1 MNKVSNGRID
11 IQSPD
16 TRSLFNMYDK
26 IPAHQ
31 CTTYRN
37 PLEGQWD
44 DSPLSNAYF
53 SKENIQIIQ
62 NGIRAGVY
70 KQSNNQ
76 YVVGPQDCDSLKIV
90 MRSIYLQYS
99 ANLPGN
105 ISSQIEALNQM
116 VLNFCI
122 QQVYGEAKGYMKYLS
137 DASNMYVPIAHP
149 VLAKDDDKELVLK
162 PWF

>member
-31 CTTYRN
+31 CSTYRN

-44 DSPLSNAYF
+44 DSNLSNAYF

-76 YVVGPQDCDSLKIV
+76 YVVAPQDCDSLKIV

-105 ISSQIEALNQM
+105 ISGQIEALNQM

-122 QQVYGEAKGYMKYLS
+122 QQVYSEAKGYMKYLS

-149 VLAKDDDKELVLK
+149 ILAKDDDKELVLK

>member
-44 DSPLSNAYF
+44 DTTLSNAYF

-76 YVVGPQDCDSLKIV
+76 YVVAPQDCDSLKII
-90 MRSIYLQYS
+90 MRSIFLQYS

-105 ISSQIEALNQM
+105 IANQIEALNQM

-122 QQVYGEAKGYMKYLS
+122 QQVYSEAKGYMKYLS

-149 VLAKDDDKELVLK
+149 VLAKDDDKELILK

>member
-31 CTTYRN
+31 CSTYRN

-44 DSPLSNAYF
+44 DSTLSNAYF

-76 YVVGPQDCDSLKIV
+76 YVVAPQDCDSLKIV

>member
-44 DSPLSNAYF
+44 DSNLSNAYF

-76 YVVGPQDCDSLKIV
+76 YVVAPQDCDSLKIV

-137 DASNMYVPIAHP
+137 DASNMYVPIADP

>member
-1 MNKVSNGRID
+1 MNKVSNGRLD
-11 IQSPD
+11 IQSHD

-26 IPAHQ
+26 ITAHQ

-44 DSPLSNAYF
+44 DSTLSNAYF

-76 YVVGPQDCDSLKIV
+76 YVVAPQDCDSLKIV

-105 ISSQIEALNQM
+105 VSGQIEALNQM

>member
-1 MNKVSNGRID
+1 MNRVSNGRID

-44 DSPLSNAYF
+44 DSTLSNAYF

-76 YVVGPQDCDSLKIV
+76 YLVAPQDCDSLKIV

-105 ISSQIEALNQM
+105 VSGQIEALNQM

-122 QQVYGEAKGYMKYLS
+122 QQVYSEAKGYMKYLS

-149 VLAKDDDKELVLK
+149 VLAKDDDKELILK

>member
-44 DSPLSNAYF
+44 DSTLSNAYF

-76 YVVGPQDCDSLKIV
+76 YVVAPQDCDSLKIV

-105 ISSQIEALNQM
+105 VSGQIEALNQM

-122 QQVYGEAKGYMKYLS
+122 QQVYSEAKGYMKYLS
-137 DASNMYVPIAHP
+137 DASNMYIPIAHP

>member
-1 MNKVSNGRID
+1 MNRVSNGRID

-44 DSPLSNAYF
+44 DSTLSNAYF

-76 YVVGPQDCDSLKIV
+76 YVVAPQDCDSLKIV

-105 ISSQIEALNQM
+105 ISGQIEALNQM

-122 QQVYGEAKGYMKYLS
+122 QQVYSEAKGYMKYLS

-149 VLAKDDDKELVLK
+149 VLAKDDDKELILK

>member
-1 MNKVSNGRID
+1 MNRVSNGRID

-16 TRSLFNMYDK
+16 TKSLFNMYDK

-31 CTTYRN
+31 CSTYRN

-44 DSPLSNAYF
+44 DSTLSNAYF

-76 YVVGPQDCDSLKIV
+76 YVVAPQDCDSLKIV

-105 ISSQIEALNQM
+105 VSGQIEALNQM

-122 QQVYGEAKGYMKYLS
+122 QQVYSEAKGYMKYLS

-149 VLAKDDDKELVLK
+149 ILAKDDDKELVLK

>member
-16 TRSLFNMYDK
+16 TKSLFNMYDK

-31 CTTYRN
+31 CTNYRN

-44 DSPLSNAYF
+44 DSTLSNAYF

-76 YVVGPQDCDSLKIV
+76 YIVAPQDCDSLKIV
-90 MRSIYLQYS
+90 MRSIFLQYS

-105 ISSQIEALNQM
+105 VSGQIEALNQM

-122 QQVYGEAKGYMKYLS
+122 QQVYSEAKGYMKYLS

-149 VLAKDDDKELVLK
+149 ILAKDDDKELVLK

>member
-1 MNKVSNGRID
+1 MNRVSNGRID

-16 TRSLFNMYDK
+16 TKSLFNMYDK

-31 CTTYRN
+31 CSTYRN

-44 DSPLSNAYF
+44 DSTLSNAYF

-76 YVVGPQDCDSLKIV
+76 YVVAPQDCDSLKIV
-90 MRSIYLQYS
+90 MRSIFLQYS

-105 ISSQIEALNQM
+105 VSGQIEALNQM

-122 QQVYGEAKGYMKYLS
+122 QQVYSEAKGYMKYLS

-149 VLAKDDDKELVLK
+149 ILAKDDDKELVLK

>member
-1 MNKVSNGRID
+1 MNKVTNGRID
-11 IQSPD
+11 ILTPD

-44 DSPLSNAYF
+44 ETPLSKAYF

-70 KQSNNQ
+70 AQSNNQ
-76 YVVGPQDCDSLKIV
+76 YLIGPQDCDSLKIV

-99 ANLPGN
+99 ANMPGH
-105 ISSQIEALNQM
+105 ISNQIESLNQM

-122 QQVYGEAKGYMKYLS
+122 QQVYSEAKGYMKYLS
-137 DASNMYVPIAHP
+137 DASNMYDPIAHP
-149 VLAKDDDKELVLK
+149 VLAKENDKELVLK

>member
-16 TRSLFNMYDK
+16 TKSLFNMYDK

-44 DSPLSNAYF
+44 DTPLSNAYF

-76 YVVGPQDCDSLKIV
+76 YVVAPQDCDSLKIV
-90 MRSIYLQYS
+90 MRSIFLQYS

-105 ISSQIEALNQM
+105 VSNQIEALNQM

-122 QQVYGEAKGYMKYLS
+122 QQVYSEAKGYMKYLS

-149 VLAKDDDKELVLK
+149 ILAKDDDKELVLK

>member
-31 CTTYRN
+31 CSTYRN

-44 DSPLSNAYF
+44 DSALSNAYF

-76 YVVGPQDCDSLKIV
+76 YVVAPQDCDSLKIV

>member
-1 MNKVSNGRID
+1 MNRVSNGRID
-11 IQSPD
+11 IQTPD
-16 TRSLFNMYDK
+16 TKSLFNMYDK

-44 DSPLSNAYF
+44 DSTLSNAYF

-76 YVVGPQDCDSLKIV
+76 YVVAPQDCDSLKIV

-105 ISSQIEALNQM
+105 VSGQIEALNQM

>member
-1 MNKVSNGRID
+1 MNHVSNGRID
-11 IQSPD
+11 IQSPN
-16 TRSLFNMYDK
+16 TKSLFNMYDK

-31 CTTYRN
+31 CSTYRN

-44 DSPLSNAYF
+44 NSPLSNAYF
-53 SKENIQIIQ
+53 SKENIQIVQ

-76 YVVGPQDCDSLKIV
+76 YVIGPQDCDSLKIV
-90 MRSIYLQYS
+90 MRSIFLQYS

-105 ISSQIEALNQM
+105 ISNQITALNQM

-122 QQVYGEAKGYMKYLS
+122 QQVYSEAKGYMKYLS

-149 VLAKDDDKELVLK
+149 ILAKDNDKELVLK

>member
-44 DSPLSNAYF
+44 DSTLSNAYF

-70 KQSNNQ
+70 KQSNYQ

-105 ISSQIEALNQM
+105 VSGQIEALNQM

-122 QQVYGEAKGYMKYLS
+122 QQVYSEAKGYMKYLS

>member
-44 DSPLSNAYF
+44 DSTLSNAYF

-76 YVVGPQDCDSLKIV
+76 YVVAPQDCDSLKIV

-105 ISSQIEALNQM
+105 VSGQIEALNQM

-122 QQVYGEAKGYMKYLS
+122 QQVYSEAKGYMKYLS

-149 VLAKDDDKELVLK
+149 ILAKDDDKELVLK

>member
-1 MNKVSNGRID
+1 MNRVSNGRID

-16 TRSLFNMYDK
+16 TKSLFNMYDK

-44 DSPLSNAYF
+44 DSALSNAYF

-76 YVVGPQDCDSLKIV
+76 YVVAPQDCDSLKIV

-105 ISSQIEALNQM
+105 VSGQIEALNQM

-122 QQVYGEAKGYMKYLS
+122 QQVYSEAKGYMKYLS

-149 VLAKDDDKELVLK
+149 ILAKDDDKELVLK

>member
-44 DSPLSNAYF
+44 DSVLSNAYF

-76 YVVGPQDCDSLKIV
+76 YVVAPQDCDSLKIV

>member
-1 MNKVSNGRID
+1 MKRVSNGRID

-44 DSPLSNAYF
+44 DSTLSNAYF

-76 YVVGPQDCDSLKIV
+76 YVVAPQDCDSLKIV
-90 MRSIYLQYS
+90 MRSIFLQYS

-105 ISSQIEALNQM
+105 VSNQIEALNQM

-149 VLAKDDDKELVLK
+149 ILAKDDDKELVLK

>member
-16 TRSLFNMYDK
+16 TKSLFNMYDK

-44 DSPLSNAYF
+44 DSALSNAYF

-76 YVVGPQDCDSLKIV
+76 YVVAPQDCDSLKIV

-105 ISSQIEALNQM
+105 VSGQIEALNQM

-122 QQVYGEAKGYMKYLS
+122 QQVYSEAKGYMKYLS

-149 VLAKDDDKELVLK
+149 ILAKDDDKELVLK

>member
-31 CTTYRN
+31 CSTYRN

-44 DSPLSNAYF
+44 DSNLSNAYF

-76 YVVGPQDCDSLKIV
+76 YVVAPQDCDSLKIV

-105 ISSQIEALNQM
+105 VSGQIEALNQM

-122 QQVYGEAKGYMKYLS
+122 QQVYSEAKGYMKYLS

-149 VLAKDDDKELVLK
+149 ILAKDDDKELVLK

>member
-1 MNKVSNGRID
+1 MNHVSNGRID
-11 IQSPD
+11 IQSPN
-16 TRSLFNMYDK
+16 TKSLFNMYDK

-31 CTTYRN
+31 CSTYRN

-44 DSPLSNAYF
+44 NSPLSNAYF
-53 SKENIQIIQ
+53 SRENIQIVQ

-76 YVVGPQDCDSLKIV
+76 YVIGPQDCDSLKIV
-90 MRSIYLQYS
+90 MRSIFLQYS

-105 ISSQIEALNQM
+105 ISNQITALNQM

-122 QQVYGEAKGYMKYLS
+122 QQVYSEAKGYMKYLS

-149 VLAKDDDKELVLK
+149 VLAKDNDKELVLK

>member
-44 DSPLSNAYF
+44 DSTLSNAYF

-76 YVVGPQDCDSLKIV
+76 YIVAPQDCDSLKIV
-90 MRSIYLQYS
+90 MRSIFLQYS

-122 QQVYGEAKGYMKYLS
+122 QQVYSEAKGYMKYLS

-149 VLAKDDDKELVLK
+149 ILAKDDDKELVLK

>member
-44 DSPLSNAYF
+44 DSTLSKAYF

-76 YVVGPQDCDSLKIV
+76 YVVAPQDCDSLKIV

>member
-16 TRSLFNMYDK
+16 TKSLFNMYDK

-44 DSPLSNAYF
+44 DSTLSNAYF

-76 YVVGPQDCDSLKIV
+76 YVVAPQDCDSLKIV
-90 MRSIYLQYS
+90 MRSIFLQYS

-105 ISSQIEALNQM
+105 VSGQIEALNQM

-122 QQVYGEAKGYMKYLS
+122 QQVYSEAKGYMKYLS

-149 VLAKDDDKELVLK
+149 ILAKDDDKELVLK

>member
-16 TRSLFNMYDK
+16 TRALLNMYDK

-44 DSPLSNAYF
+44 DSTLSNAYF

-70 KQSNNQ
+70 RQSNNQ
-76 YVVGPQDCDSLKIV
+76 YVIGPQDCDNLKIV
-90 MRSIYLQYS
+90 MRSIFLQYS

-105 ISSQIEALNQM
+105 ISKQIEALNQM

-122 QQVYGEAKGYMKYLS
+122 QQVYSEAKGYMKYLS

-149 VLAKDDDKELVLK
+149 ILAKDVDKELVLK

>member
-1 MNKVSNGRID
+1 MNRVSNGRID

-31 CTTYRN
+31 CSTYRN

-44 DSPLSNAYF
+44 DSTLSNAYF

-76 YVVGPQDCDSLKIV
+76 YIVAPQDCDSLKIV
-90 MRSIYLQYS
+90 MRSIFLQYS

-105 ISSQIEALNQM
+105 VSGQIEALNQM

-122 QQVYGEAKGYMKYLS
+122 QQVYSEAKGYMKYLS

-149 VLAKDDDKELVLK
+149 ILAKDDDKELVLK

>member
-16 TRSLFNMYDK
+16 TKSLFNMYDK

-31 CTTYRN
+31 CSTYRN

-44 DSPLSNAYF
+44 DSTLSNAYF

-76 YVVGPQDCDSLKIV
+76 YVVAPQDCDSLKIV

-105 ISSQIEALNQM
+105 VSGQIEALNQM

-122 QQVYGEAKGYMKYLS
+122 QQVYSEAKGYMKYLS

>member
-1 MNKVSNGRID
+1 MNRVSNGRID

-44 DSPLSNAYF
+44 DSTLSKAYF

-76 YVVGPQDCDSLKIV
+76 YVVAPQDCDSLKIV

-105 ISSQIEALNQM
+105 VSGQIEALNQM

-122 QQVYGEAKGYMKYLS
+122 QQVYSEAKGYMKYLS

-149 VLAKDDDKELVLK
+149 VLAKDDDKELILK

>member
-16 TRSLFNMYDK
+16 TKSLFNMYDK

-44 DSPLSNAYF
+44 DSTLSNAYF

-76 YVVGPQDCDSLKIV
+76 YVVAPQDCDSLKIV

-105 ISSQIEALNQM
+105 VSGQIEALNQM

-122 QQVYGEAKGYMKYLS
+122 QQVYSEAKGYMKYLS

-149 VLAKDDDKELVLK
+149 ILAKDDDKELVLK

>member
-1 MNKVSNGRID
+1 MNRVSNGRID

-44 DSPLSNAYF
+44 DSTLSKAYF

-76 YVVGPQDCDSLKIV
+76 YVVAPQDCDSLKIV

-105 ISSQIEALNQM
+105 VSGQIEALNQM

-122 QQVYGEAKGYMKYLS
+122 QQVYSEAKGYMKYLS

-149 VLAKDDDKELVLK
+149 ILAKDDDKELVLK

>member
-1 MNKVSNGRID
+1 MNRVSNGRID

-31 CTTYRN
+31 CSTYRN

-44 DSPLSNAYF
+44 DSTLSNAYF

-76 YVVGPQDCDSLKIV
+76 YVVAPQDCDSLKIV
-90 MRSIYLQYS
+90 MRSIFLQYS

-105 ISSQIEALNQM
+105 VSGQIEALNQM

-122 QQVYGEAKGYMKYLS
+122 QQVYSEAKGYMKYLS

>member
-44 DSPLSNAYF
+44 DSTLSNAYF

-76 YVVGPQDCDSLKIV
+76 YIVAPQDCDSLKIV

-105 ISSQIEALNQM
+105 VSGQIEALNQM

-122 QQVYGEAKGYMKYLS
+122 QQVYSEAKGYMKYLS

-149 VLAKDDDKELVLK
+149 ILAKDDDKELVLK

>member
-1 MNKVSNGRID
+1 MNRVSNGRID
-11 IQSPD
+11 IQTPD
-16 TRSLFNMYDK
+16 TKSLFNMYDK

-31 CTTYRN
+31 CSTYRN

-44 DSPLSNAYF
+44 DSTLSNAYF

-76 YVVGPQDCDSLKIV
+76 YVVAPQDCDSLKIV
-90 MRSIYLQYS
+90 MRSIFLQYS

-105 ISSQIEALNQM
+105 VSNQIEALNQM

-122 QQVYGEAKGYMKYLS
+122 QQVYSEAKGYMKYLS

-149 VLAKDDDKELVLK
+149 VLAKDDDKELILK

>member
-1 MNKVSNGRID
+1 
-11 IQSPD
+11 
-16 TRSLFNMYDK
+16 MYDK

-44 DSPLSNAYF
+44 DSTLSNAYF

-76 YVVGPQDCDSLKIV
+76 YIVAPQDCDSLKIV

-105 ISSQIEALNQM
+105 VSGQIEALNQM

-122 QQVYGEAKGYMKYLS
+122 QQVYSEAKGYMKYLS

-149 VLAKDDDKELVLK
+149 ILAKDDDKELVLK

>member
-11 IQSPD
+11 IQGPN
-16 TRSLFNMYDK
+16 TQILFNMYDK

-31 CTTYRN
+31 CTTYRA

-44 DSPLSNAYF
+44 NTLLSNTYF

-76 YVVGPQDCDSLKIV
+76 YLIAPQDCDNLKII
-90 MRSIYLQYS
+90 MRSIFLQYS

-105 ISSQIEALNQM
+105 ISNQIEALNQM

-122 QQVYGEAKGYMKYLS
+122 QQIYSEAKGYMKYIS
-137 DASNMYVPIAHP
+137 DASNMYVPIEHP
-149 VLAKDDDKELVLK
+149 VLTKDDDKELVLK